1 MSCVMTTAPIPV
13 VFIHGLWLHA
23 TSWQPWLALFREA
36 GYDPAI
42 AAGWPREPDTVE
54 QARTQPRPGR
64 QHRHRRRHPPVR
76 RHHRQARDRCGNHRR
91 RRRVAPMNLPAMNA
105 PASTGE

>member
-13 VFIHGLWLHA
+13 VVIHGLWLHA

-54 QARTQPRPGR
+54 QARTQPDLVANIGIDDATHQFADIIGR
-64 QHRHRRRHPPVR
+64 LGTAAVIIG
-76 RHHRQARDRCGNHRR
+76 D
-91 RRRVAPMNLPAMNA
+91 VAVLPR
-105 PASTGE
+105 